1 MFGSVLSVST
11 RNALS
16 QLGEATSTASSQQI
30 GGFGGA
36 AASAIQPAS
45 AVPQASF
52 GDVLAQMTGSVTS
65 KLGNAEAMSI
75 QGINGDANVRDVV
88 SSVMEAEQSLQTA
101 IAIRDKIVQAYLE
114 ISRMPI

>member
-1 MFGSVLSVST
+1 MFDQLLSVST

-16 QLGEATSTASSQQI
+16 RLSETAGSSVVGQRGPTATSTSTVS
-30 GGFGGA
+30 
-36 AASAIQPAS
+36 
-45 AVPQASF
+45 QASF
-52 GDVLAQMTGSVTS
+52 GDVLSQMTSSVS
-65 KLGNAEAMSI
+65 GKLGNAEATSI
-75 QGINGDANVRDVV
+75 QGITGNAGVRDVV